1 MLNAGFFTS
10 PAGIWRRGDSLE
22 VKVRFPVP
30 AYLIA
35 TDAERILIDTG
46 LHPGAAEDTASHYGA
61 GDALGMFELEQE
73 ASVADQID
81 LSTLTRVVM
90 THLHFD
96 HAGGL
101 ALLPDSLPIVI
112 QRREWEAG
120 KDPDAIAR
128 NFFQP
133 KDYES
138 VGDRVELV
146 DGDHDLLGDGSIE
159 LLFTPGHTPGHQSV
173 RVGESLVIGGDVL
186 HYASTLDDRL
196 FPVFADDPDAQADSA
211 DRLGRA
217 AGCGRNGAPGA
228 RPGDAPSR
236 TRVSGLRGQPSR
248 FRN

>member
-1 MLNAGFFTS
+1 
-10 PAGIWRRGDSLE
+10 
-22 VKVRFPVP
+22 
-30 AYLIA
+30 
-35 TDAERILIDTG
+35 
-46 LHPGAAEDTASHYGA
+46 
-61 GDALGMFELEQE
+61 MFELEQE

-101 ALLPDSLPIVI
+101 ALLPDSVPIVI

-120 KDPDAIAR
+120 QDPDAIAR

-133 KDYES
+133 KDYEG
-138 VGDRVELV
+138 VGDRIELV

-173 RVGESLVIGGDVL
+173 RVGEGLVIGGDVL

-196 FPVFADDPDAQADSA
+196 FPVFADDPDAQAASA
-211 DRLGRA
+211 DRLARCVKRA
-217 AGCGRNGAPGA
+217 PRCARGTTRRRSFPAPCLWAKRPAVALHEPRWAPKKATMRRRASWADGSWYSARASAAIPLTQRGSSAGSWSLRKPCPA
-228 RPGDAPSR
+228 
-236 TRVSGLRGQPSR
+236 SG
-248 FRN
+248 

>member
-22 VKVRFPVP
+22 VKARFPVP
-30 AYLIA
+30 AYLIE
-35 TDAERILIDTG
+35 TDSERILVDTG

-73 ASVADQID
+73 TSVADQID

-138 VGDRVELV
+138 VGDRIELV

-159 LLFTPGHTPGHQSV
+159 LLLTPGHTPGHQSV

-186 HYASTLDDRL
+186 HYESTLDDRL

-211 DRLGRA
+211 DRLEALRD
-217 AGCGRNGAPGA
+217 AGATV
-228 RPGDAPSR
+228 RPGHDPG
-236 TRVSGLRGQPSR
+236 TLLPGPVSLG
-248 FRN
+248 